1 MPMTEIPV
9 MATQSVSTMINVV
22 REKTISWTD
31 SSMQEDCSSSVCP
44 ESNGILVAVVTGD
57 GSNYYAEE
65 TEALSTRVWSRRDDT
80 RIDGSECVQR
90 EVSRPTKWQ
99 ATLHQVTSCCAA
111 LDAGLVK
118 P

>member
-1 MPMTEIPV
+1 MTEIPV

-57 GSNYYAEE
+57 GSNYAEE
-65 TEALSTRVWSRRDDT
+65 TEALSTRVWSWRDDT
-80 RIDGSECVQR
+80 RNNGSECAKRSKPTYKVASDLTSSTILLRRIRRRPR
-90 EVSRPTKWQ
+90 ETV
-99 ATLHQVTSCCAA
+99 V
-111 LDAGLVK
+111 
-118 P
+118 